1 MSKYEEAELILKLY
15 DLRREPKMREA
26 RDWYFR
32 EFNPQ
37 SINDIMNT
45 MFSEHSGHLRMVLSY
60 WDMAAA
66 LVNHGAISKELF
78 TDTNG
83 EYLGVYAKIEPYL
96 GEMRKGA
103 PQMLVNLEKMI
114 DSVSGERDRL
124 AFFKERMKN
133 IQAEMASRMTKGAGR
148 N

>member
-15 DLRREPKMREA
+15 DLRREPTMRQA

-32 EFNPQ
+32 EFNPT
-37 SINDIMNT
+37 SVNDIMGT

-60 WDMAAA
+60 WDMAAG

-83 EYLGVYAKIEPYL
+83 EYLGVYAKIEPFL
-96 GEMRKGA
+96 PELRKNA
-103 PQMLVNLEKMI
+103 PQMLTNLEKMI
-114 DSVSGERDRL
+114 DSISGERERL
-124 AFFKERMKN
+124 AFFRDRMKA
-133 IQAEMASRMTKGAGR
+133 IQAEMASRMTKGAGKS
-148 N
+148 

>member
-32 EFNPQ
+32 DFNPQ
-37 SINDIMNT
+37 STNDIMNT
-45 MFSEHSGHLRMVLSY
+45 MFSPHSGHLRMVLSY

-83 EYLGVYAKIEPYL
+83 EYLGVYAKMEPFL
-96 GEMRKGA
+96 AEVRKGA
-103 PQMLVNLEKMI
+103 PQMLANLEKMI
-114 DSVSGERDRL
+114 DSISGERDRL
-124 AFFKERMKN
+124 NFFKERMKN
-133 IQAEMASRMTKGAGR
+133 IQAEMASRMAKQASGD
-148 N
+148 